1 MHLKERL
8 SQFNKDTQSM
18 TDYLQAIKV
27 MSNELTVINSP
38 LDNVDLIIHTL
49 NDLKSE
55 FKEIIVSLRTR
66 ESHMILM
73 HYTTF

>member
-27 MSNELTVINSP
+27 MSNELIVINSP

-55 FKEIIVSLRTR
+55 FKEIIVALRTR
-66 ESHMILM
+66 ENHMILM
-73 HYTTF
+73 HYMTL